1 MPSLSPVAM
10 MGAEAVVVR
19 ASVQGDEEMA
29 GEGGDG
35 LEDGRQR
42 GSRGWR
48 KRPVPPAAR
57 AAERRR
63 PPWPRPVGQRLRARA
78 WHRGNVGL
86 PRHRPA
92 PPRARAPVQEAGRER
107 TPGRRRPPG
116 PRPPRLR
123 ARGQHRS
130 ARDQADPRG
139 TERIGRL
146 LLPPERR
153 RSLSPAA
160 GKEERQIWGTGGRVR
175 RGAARGGRI
184 PARPANGGEGK
195 RRPDLEARG
204 GGGRRTRK
212 RRQRPSR
219 QITRLR
225 PRGIFLVGF
234 EPGARQR
241 AGARGRRLTGGGF
254 PAPCCSARGSRCTW
268 AAAAGGTAA

>member
-10 MGAEAVVVR
+10 MGAEVVVIR

-29 GEGGDG
+29 GEGSDG

-42 GSRGWR
+42 GLRGWR

-116 PRPPRLR
+116 PRPPHLR
-123 ARGQHRS
+123 ARGRHRS
-130 ARDQADPRG
+130 ARDQANPRG

-146 LLPPERR
+146 LLPPECR

-195 RRPDLEARG
+195 RRPDLEAGGGGGSRTRKRHRRPSRGGG
-204 GGGRRTRK
+204 GGGRRAG
-212 RRQRPSR
+212 
-219 QITRLR
+219 LR
-225 PRGIFLVGF
+225 VCGRGGFFLVGF

-241 AGARGRRLTGGGF
+241 AGARGRRLVAST
-254 PAPCCSARGSRCTW
+254 R
-268 AAAAGGTAA
+268 